1 MPEVLF
7 LPSCAD
13 PTPYTLSCVT
23 RCICK
28 GTGFAGILSST
39 LCAAMQVIGMG
50 IECVA
55 AASAAA
61 GAASRHG
68 PGLLAAFTLTP
79 LAAAR
84 RACMGF

>member
-1 MPEVLF
+1 M
-7 LPSCAD
+7 
-13 PTPYTLSCVT
+13 T
-23 RCICK
+23 RCMRW
-28 GTGFAGILSST
+28 GTETAGTLSST

-50 IECVA
+50 IEGVA
-55 AASAAA
+55 AASALA

-84 RACMGF
+84 RAVLGF

>member
-1 MPEVLF
+1 
-7 LPSCAD
+7 
-13 PTPYTLSCVT
+13 
-23 RCICK
+23 
-28 GTGFAGILSST
+28 
-39 LCAAMQVIGMG
+39 MQVIGMG